1 MTTATQDLEE
11 MMNGWDRIMESAR
24 LWFPTATEEE
34 LYQIASIAMRSAIR
48 TL

>member
-1 MTTATQDLEE
+1 MTTAAQDLEE
-11 MMNGWDRIMESAR
+11 MMTGWDRIMESAR

-34 LYQIASIAMRSAIR
+34 LYQIASIAMKNALR

>member
-1 MTTATQDLEE
+1 MTTAAQDLEE
-11 MMNGWDRIMESAR
+11 MMTGWDRIVESAR

-34 LYQIASIAMRSAIR
+34 LYQIASSAMRSAIR